1 MLKIRLIVVSIRLI
15 AHDLASEIGS
25 CNQSFGAAMLIN
37 PVNMREMAND
47 FLEHRGL
54 IFLAGILTL
63 VAGLAIVLTHNVW
76 VAGWPVIITI
86 IGWLSVVG
94 GIFRIVFPDSVKS
107 IGEAML
113 QLSGGLTAAGV
124 ALALIGGTLCYV
136 GYMA

>member
-1 MLKIRLIVVSIRLI
+1 METSLFLARLMGPAAIVM
-15 AHDLASEIGS
+15 
-25 CNQSFGAAMLIN
+25 GAAMLIN

-86 IGWLSVVG
+86 IGWSSCPTPKKEEQVREL
-94 GIFRIVFPDSVKS
+94 FQDRR
-107 IGEAML
+107 
-113 QLSGGLTAAGV
+113 Q
-124 ALALIGGTLCYV
+124 C
-136 GYMA
+136 

>member
-1 MLKIRLIVVSIRLI
+1 METSLFLARLIGPI
-15 AHDLASEIGS
+15 AIVM
-25 CNQSFGAAMLIN
+25 GAAMLIN
-37 PVNMREMAND
+37 PVNMREMATD

-63 VAGLAIVLTHNVW
+63 LAGLAIVLTHNVW

-86 IGWLSVVG
+86 VGWLSVVG

-113 QLSGGLTAAGV
+113 SYSSGLTAAGV
-124 ALALIGGTLCYV
+124 VQALIGGWLCYV

>member
-1 MLKIRLIVVSIRLI
+1 MLMETSLFLARLMGPAAIVM
-15 AHDLASEIGS
+15 
-25 CNQSFGAAMLIN
+25 GAAMLIN

>member
-1 MLKIRLIVVSIRLI
+1 METSLFLARLIGPVAIVM
-15 AHDLASEIGS
+15 
-25 CNQSFGAAMLIN
+25 GAAMLIN
-37 PVNMREMAND
+37 PVNMREMATD

-63 VAGLAIVLTHNVW
+63 LAGLAIVLTHNVW

-86 IGWLSVVG
+86 VGWLSVVG

-113 QLSGGLTAAGV
+113 SYSSGLTAAGV
-124 ALALIGGTLCYV
+124 VQALIGGWLCYV

>member
-1 MLKIRLIVVSIRLI
+1 METSLFLARLMGPAAIVM
-15 AHDLASEIGS
+15 
-25 CNQSFGAAMLIN
+25 GAAMLIN